1 MAKGEIKMKALTL
14 KNFDPELHKAIKVQ
28 AAKEE
33 ITIKDLIEKMAR
45 EYLAKKE
52 KEVKKDG

>member
-1 MAKGEIKMKALTL
+1 MKALTL

-33 ITIKDLIEKMAR
+33 ITIKGLIEKMAR

-52 KEVKKDG
+52 REVKKDG